1 MEIQKAAIDL
11 GIVTNN
17 LEAMLEFYR
26 DKLGLDFEATI
37 PMPGGGVMHRYRVGD
52 SVVKIVETEPRP
64 PAEAAP
70 GGIRAATGYRYWTIH
85 VPDING
91 LVQKL
96 ESQGVDIA
104 LPVKTIRPGVAIAMV
119 VDPDGNWVEL
129 LENS

>member
-1 MEIQKAAIDL
+1 MDIQKAAIDL

-17 LEAMLEFYR
+17 LDAMLAFYG

-37 PMPGGGVMHRYRVGD
+37 DMPGGGVMHRYRVGD

-64 PAEAAP
+64 PVEATP

-85 VPDING
+85 VPDINA
-91 LVQKL
+91 LVAKL
-96 ESQGVDIA
+96 EGEGVEVA
-104 LPVKTIRPGVAIAMV
+104 VPVKTIRPGVAIAMV

-129 LENS
+129 LQNS